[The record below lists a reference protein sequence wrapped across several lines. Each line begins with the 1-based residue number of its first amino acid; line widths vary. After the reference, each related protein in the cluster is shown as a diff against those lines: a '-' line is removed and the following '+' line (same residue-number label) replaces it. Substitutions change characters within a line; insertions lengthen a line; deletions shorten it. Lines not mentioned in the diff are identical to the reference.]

1 MEQKMSKLTSLYN
14 VLDKNLGKGGMGYVW
29 LCENK
34 ITKQKAAIKI
44 LKNEYTLVEKNRFQN
59 EILNLQNINSKYVV
73 KYYDS
78 SFNENEQWISME
90 YVEGES
96 LKQCISKQK
105 YLDLETALDY
115 AKMIAQALSD
125 IHNMNLIH
133 RDLKSSNVIISTN
146 GDIKIIDFGISL
158 SSESERLTKENNVIG
173 TAEYLAPELIQN
185 TELASFQS
193 DMYSFGILLFEMLEG
208 SVPFTGH
215 EKLMAHINNKIP
227 NLTRLNTM
235 IPQSVQNIINK
246 CCAKLPNNRYENM
259 MYVLDDLKHALDK
272 DKIIEKKINPDK
284 KQRKSIIEMF
294 ENKTFTLGLLITGS
308 LLLIITL
315 VCLIL
320 LTKGII

>member
-1 MEQKMSKLTSLYN
+1 MEHKMHKLTSLYN
-14 VLDKNLGKGGMGYVW
+14 IINKNLGKGGMGYVW

-34 ITKQKAAIKI
+34 ITKEKAAIKI
-44 LKNEYTLVEKNRFQN
+44 LKSEYTLVEKNRFQN
-59 EILNLQNINSKYVV
+59 EILNLKNINSKYVV

-78 SFNENEQWISME
+78 NFSEDEQWISME

-96 LKQCISKQK
+96 LKQCILKQK

-115 AKMIAQALSD
+115 AKMIAQALAD

-133 RDLKSSNVIISTN
+133 RDLKSSNIIIANN
-146 GDIKIIDFGISL
+146 GDAKIIDFGISL

-185 TELASFQS
+185 IEPASFQS

-208 SVPFTGH
+208 TVPFTGH
-215 EKLMAHINNKIP
+215 EKLVAHINSKIP

-246 CCAKLPNNRYENM
+246 CCAKSPGNRYQNM
-259 MYVLDDLKHALDK
+259 MYVLDDLRHALDQ
-272 DKIIEKKINPDK
+272 DKMIEKKINPNK
-284 KQRKSIIEMF
+284 KQRKSLVEMF
-294 ENKTFTLGLLITGS
+294 ENKNFTLTLLIIGSILLLIT
-308 LLLIITL
+308 LI
-315 VCLIL
+315 CLIL